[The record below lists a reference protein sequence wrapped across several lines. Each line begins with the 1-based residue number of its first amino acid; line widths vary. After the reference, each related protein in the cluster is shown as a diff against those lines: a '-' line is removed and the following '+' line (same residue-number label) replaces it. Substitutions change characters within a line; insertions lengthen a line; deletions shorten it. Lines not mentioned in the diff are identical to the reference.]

1 MAEAREASRP
11 AGVGTAGA
19 LYRKLSPGPARPAL
33 EVASHQRARI
43 CGAMIAAVAERGY
56 NAVTVRELVRL
67 AGVSTH
73 TFYEHFGGKEGCL
86 LGTYELAMRRA
97 ARRVVASQNGEDDS
111 RARLRLAFSTLAAE
125 LARQP
130 GAARLALLEAP
141 PNLGPSALARMRR
154 ADGVLE
160 AVARGSLADA
170 AGGVA
175 LPPLLAKGIVA
186 GLARVVRARLL
197 EGRERELPELAEEL
211 TEWVLCCCSEAV
223 EALDRLEPAPALAPT
238 GQLDFGGAAA
248 SGEEEAPGDERAL
261 ILAAVERLAAAEGY
275 RQLTVPRIRAMAGVS
290 RGSFDAHFTGVSDC
304 FLAACELRAG
314 RLFGEAFRAG
324 ASASSWQGGVHRA
337 SVALC
342 AHIARQPAP
351 ARLPLAEI
359 VAAGQE
365 GMRCRE
371 RLIAAAAERLRAAAP
386 SAQRPGEL
394 VTEASAGAIWGI
406 LEHHVAAGRA
416 RSLPHAAAT
425 LSLLAIAPA
434 VGVSAAVEAI
444 RREQQR
450 GEIAGCAMGA
460 A

>member
-1 MAEAREASRP
+1 MAEAREASRQ

-19 LYRKLSPGPARPAL
+19 LYRKLSPGPARPAR
-33 EVASHQRARI
+33 EVASHQLARI

-73 TFYEHFGGKEGCL
+73 TFYELFGGKEGCL
-86 LGTYELAMRRA
+86 LSTYELAMQRA

-141 PNLGPSALARMRR
+141 PNLGPSTLARMRR

-160 AVARGSLADA
+160 AVARESLTDA

-175 LPPLLAKGIVA
+175 VPPLLAKGIVA

-211 TEWVLCCCSEAV
+211 TEWALCHCSEAV
-223 EALDRLEPAPALAPT
+223 EALDRLGPPPAPAPAAA
-238 GQLDFGGAAA
+238 LDFGAAA
-248 SGEEEAPGDERAL
+248 DGEEEAPGDERAL
-261 ILAAVERLAAAEGY
+261 ILAAVERLAAGEGY
-275 RQLTVPRIRAMAGVS
+275 RKLTVPRIRAMAGVS
-290 RGSFDAHFTGVSDC
+290 RGSFDAHFASVSDC

-324 ASASSWQGGVHRA
+324 ASASSWQGGIHRA

-342 AHIARQPAP
+342 VDIARQPAL
-351 ARLPLAEI
+351 ARLPLAEL

-371 RLIAAAAERLRAAAP
+371 RLIAAAAERLRATAP
-386 SAQRPGEL
+386 PEQRPAEL
-394 VTEASAGAIWGI
+394 AAEASAGAIWGI

-434 VGVSAAVEAI
+434 VGVPAAVEAI

>member
-1 MAEAREASRP
+1 MAETREASRP

-19 LYRKLSPGPARPAL
+19 LYRKLSPGPARPAR

-43 CGAMIAAVAERGY
+43 CGAMVAAVAERGY
-56 NAVTVRELVRL
+56 DAVTVRELVRL

-86 LGTYELAMRRA
+86 LSTYELAMQRA

-141 PNLGPSALARMRR
+141 PNLGPSALPRMRR
-154 ADGVLE
+154 ADCVLE
-160 AVARGSLADA
+160 AVVRESLADA

-211 TEWVLCCCSEAV
+211 TEWALCHCSEAV
-223 EALDRLEPAPALAPT
+223 EALDRLGPPPAPAPAAA
-238 GQLDFGGAAA
+238 LDFGAAA
-248 SGEEEAPGDERAL
+248 DGEEEAPGDERAL
-261 ILAAVERLAAAEGY
+261 ILAAVERLAAEEGY
-275 RQLTVPRIRAMAGVS
+275 RQLTVPRIRSRAGVS

-324 ASASSWQGGVHRA
+324 ASASSWQGGIHRA

-342 AHIARQPAP
+342 VDIARQPAL
-351 ARLPLAEI
+351 ARLPLAEL

-394 VTEASAGAIWGI
+394 VAEASAGAIWGI
-406 LEHHVAAGRA
+406 LEHQVAAGRA

-434 VGVSAAVEAI
+434 VGVPAAVEAI